1 MGVETTAHGV
11 TWDLSDLYA
20 SIDDAGLDADLSAG
34 LQKAERFA
42 ERYRGMINVPGGPT
56 ADLVATALAE
66 LEAIYEQC
74 DGPPIYAELV
84 HASDARPPEHGA
96 LVARTQEQVSR
107 IHNEL
112 VFFSLEWLALDD
124 EDARRVADDP
134 ACARYRHYLRSAR
147 RYQPHVLSEPEEK
160 LLEETANTGRRAFA
174 RLFDELLSAM
184 RFGVEVD
191 GKHQELNESGILALL
206 HDSRGDVRRRAAAAL
221 THGLESHALPLTY
234 IFNVIAQDHAL
245 IDRLRR
251 YPDPMAARNLA
262 NEIDAETVSA
272 LIEACER
279 NVDIVAD
286 YYRVKQRL
294 LGLEVLHDYDR
305 YAPIEAS
312 VAKVPWPQAC
322 DIVLSAYGEF
332 SSRMREIA
340 QMFFER
346 RWIDAEVREGKRGG
360 AFSSAAVPSVH
371 PYVLLNYLGSPRD
384 VMTVA
389 HELGHGV
396 HQYLARDRGYLQCE
410 APLTTA
416 ETASI
421 FGELLVFENLRR
433 QEGDRRARLSLLC
446 EFVEEAFGSVFRQIA
461 LTRFEQQLHAC
472 RRRQG
477 ELSSDK
483 IGAIWQEA
491 NTAMYGDSVLLSE
504 DYRWWWAYIPHFIH
518 SPFYC
523 YAYSFGELLVLAL
536 YELYREEGETFVPRY
551 LEMLAAGGSEA
562 PPELLR
568 RLGVEIRQREFWERG
583 LGVLRTMVQEIQTLA
598 AD

>member
-1 MGVETTAHGV
+1 MEIADNARGV
-11 TWDLSDLYA
+11 TWDLSDLYV
-20 SIDDAGLDADLSAG
+20 SVGDPGLEADLSAA
-34 LQKAERFA
+34 LEKAKGFA
-42 ERYRGMINVPGGPT
+42 ERYRGTIDVPGGPP
-56 ADLVATALAE
+56 AVWVAGALAE
-66 LEAIYEQC
+66 LESIYEQC
-74 DGPPIYAELV
+74 DRPPIYAQLV
-84 HASDARPPEHGA
+84 HASDARPSEHGA
-96 LVARTQEQVSR
+96 LVARTQEETSR
-107 IHNEL
+107 IQNEL
-112 VFFSLEWLALDD
+112 VFFNLEWLAV
-124 EDARRVADDP
+124 EEAAARRVFEDP
-134 ACARYRHYLRSAR
+134 ACARYRHYLTAAR
-147 RYQPHVLSEPEEK
+147 RYRPHVLSEPEEK
-160 LLEETANTGRRAFA
+160 LLEETANTGRRAFT
-174 RLFDELLSAM
+174 RLFDELLSSM
-184 RFGVEVD
+184 RFEVEVD
-191 GKHQELNESGILALL
+191 GKRQALNESGILALL
-206 HDSRGDVRRRAAAAL
+206 HDSRRDVRQRAAAAL
-221 THGLESHALPLTY
+221 TNGLGNHALQLTY

-262 NEIDAETVSA
+262 NEINAETVSA

-286 YYRVKQRL
+286 YYRIKQRL

-312 VAKVPWPQAC
+312 ATRIPWPQAC
-322 DIVLSAYGEF
+322 DVVLSAYGDF
-332 SSRMREIA
+332 SPRMREIA
-340 QMFFER
+340 RMFFER

-371 PYVLLNYLGSPRD
+371 PYVLLNYLGWPRD

-421 FGELLVFENLRR
+421 FGELLVFEKLRR
-433 QEGDRRARLSLLC
+433 EEGDRRARLSLLC

-472 RRRQG
+472 RRREG
-477 ELSSDK
+477 ELSSDR
-483 IGAIWQEA
+483 IGAIWREA
-491 NTAMYGDSVLLSE
+491 NAAMYGDSVVLTE
-504 DYRWWWAYIPHFIH
+504 GYRWWWAYIPHFVH

-536 YELYREEGETFVPRY
+536 YELYREEGEAFVPRY
-551 LEMLAAGGSEA
+551 LEMLAAGGSAA
-562 PPELLR
+562 PAELLQ
-568 RLGVEIRQREFWERG
+568 RLGVDIRQREFWERG
-583 LGVLRTMVQEIQTLA
+583 LGVLREMVQEIRRLA
-598 AD
+598 TD

>member
-1 MGVETTAHGV
+1 MDSEISALGV
-11 TWDLSDLYA
+11 TWNLSDLYA
-20 SIDDAGLDADLSAG
+20 SRHDARLETDLSTA
-34 LQKAERFA
+34 LEKATGFA
-42 ERYRGMINVPGGPT
+42 ERYRGTINVPGGPT
-56 ADLVATALAE
+56 AHLMATALAE
-66 LEAIYEQC
+66 LESIYEQC
-74 DGPPIYAELV
+74 DKPPIYAQLV

-96 LVARTQEQVSR
+96 LVARTQEQASQ
-107 IHNEL
+107 IQNEL

-124 EDARRVADDP
+124 SDARNVADDP
-134 ACARYRHYLRSAR
+134 ACSRYRHYLKSAR

-160 LLEETANTGRRAFA
+160 LLEETANTGRRAFT
-174 RLFDELLSAM
+174 RLFDELLSSM
-184 RFGVEVD
+184 RFQVDVD
-191 GKHQELNESGILALL
+191 GKRQELNESSVLALL
-206 HDSRGDVRRRAAAAL
+206 HDSRGDVRQRAAGAF
-221 THGLESHALPLTY
+221 TRGLEHHALPLTY

-251 YPDPMAARNLA
+251 YSDPMAARNLA
-262 NEIDAETVSA
+262 NEIDADTVTA

-286 YYRVKQRL
+286 YYRVKRRL
-294 LGLEVLHDYDR
+294 LGLDVLHDYDR
-305 YAPIEAS
+305 YAPIAAD
-312 VAKVPWPQAC
+312 VAKVSWPQAC
-322 DIVLSAYGEF
+322 NLVLSAYDEF
-332 SSRMREIA
+332 SPRMREIA
-340 QMFFER
+340 QLFFDR

-371 PYVLLNYLGSPRD
+371 PYVLLNYLGWPRD

-421 FGELLVFENLRR
+421 FGELLVFEKLRR

-461 LTRFEQQLHAC
+461 LTRFEQHLHAC
-472 RRRQG
+472 RRSEG

-491 NTAMYGDSVLLSE
+491 NAAMYGDSVLLSE
-504 DYRWWWAYIPHFIH
+504 GYRWWWSYIPHFIH

-568 RLGVEIRQREFWERG
+568 RLGVDIRQREFWERG
-583 LGVLRTMVQEIQTLA
+583 LGVLRAMVQEIQALA
-598 AD
+598 AG